1 MSTNSL
7 TAPGS
12 GTVQRPR
19 SRVLVVDDSAIVRGL
34 IVATLEKDGEIEVVG
49 TASNGALAIDA
60 LKRWDPDVIVL
71 DIEMP
76 VMDGLT
82 ALPKLMAAKPNVKI
96 IIASTLTRR
105 GAEITLRALAA
116 GAADCIAKPSTS
128 ELRGADNFR
137 RELTE
142 KVKALA
148 HARRHKGMAAR
159 PLAAPAIAHVAQKG
173 MPVETPTAIAII
185 SSTGGPQALL
195 RVSPILKQIR
205 QPIFI
210 TQHMPATFTSLL
222 AEHVGRASGR
232 PTIEAQDGLVVAAG
246 HTYIA
251 PGDFHML
258 VEGNRNSQKIRLV
271 QTPPENFCRP
281 SADPMLRSL
290 VECFGRQLLCAVLT
304 GMGQDGLIGCRQIV
318 AAGGTVVAQDEATS
332 VVWGMPGAVAHAGIC
347 AAILPIEQVGPW
359 VCRVADG
366 AKR

>member
-12 GTVQRPR
+12 GTAHRQA

-34 IVATLEKDGEIEVVG
+34 IVASLEKDGEIEVVA

-82 ALPKLMAAKPNVKI
+82 ALPKLLAANPDVKV

-116 GAADCIAKPSTS
+116 GAADCIAKPSTG
-128 ELRGADNFR
+128 ELRGAEGFS
-137 RELTE
+137 RELTA

-148 HARRHKGMAAR
+148 HARRNKRVVARPAAR
-159 PLAAPAIAHVAQKG
+159 PVLAPVAQKG
-173 MPVETPTAIAII
+173 MPAETPVAVAII

-195 RVSPILKQIR
+195 RVSPTLKEIR

-232 PTIEAQDGLVVAAG
+232 PTIEAQDGLVVEAG

-251 PGDFHML
+251 AGDFHM
-258 VEGNRNSQKIRLV
+258 VIEGNRNAQKIRLT

-290 VECFGRQLLCAVLT
+290 VECFGRQLLCVVLT
-304 GMGQDGLIGCRQIV
+304 GMGQDGLLGCRQLV

-347 AAILPIEQVGPW
+347 AAILPVEQVGPW
-359 VCRVADG
+359 VLRAAGG
-366 AKR
+366 ARQ